1 MRKTIASILI
11 FALCLIIVVGC
22 SKLPDDRLLE
32 RGKKLEEQEQFAD
45 AIKDY
50 EKLAKVYPQSP
61 YAPEALYRAG
71 LAYTNNL
78 QLFDAAI
85 TSFNRV
91 IDAYPESKSAG
102 PCQFMIGFIYANNTA
117 DTTNARIAYKKFLTT
132 YPEHELA
139 SSVEWELKYLGM
151 DINQIPELQGL
162 EQSSEESD
170 GKN

>member
-1 MRKTIASILI
+1 MRITIASIMCI
-11 FALCLIIVVGC
+11 VLCLVIGIGC

-32 RGKKLEEQEQFAD
+32 RGKQLEEQEQFAD

-50 EKLAKVYPQSP
+50 EKLAKDYPQSP

-85 TSFNRV
+85 TTFERV
-91 IDAYPESKSAG
+91 IDEYPDSKSAG

-117 DTTNARIAYKKFLTT
+117 DTTKARIAYNKFLDT

-139 SSVEWELKYLGM
+139 ASVQWELKYLGM

-162 EQSSEESD
+162 EQSSTEDDSQ
-170 GKN
+170 N